1 MFFLNTTGFP
11 HKQGGR
17 FLKQLFTG
25 AAAVMLSLSLAA
37 RPVTVLAESDYKPL
51 YFESGLEDYYGEMES
66 NKKQPVQTNK
76 IPSWPKGPAVT
87 AAGAVVMD
95 ADSGTVLYAKN
106 PDMRLY
112 PASITKVM
120 TALLAYENL
129 QMSDTVTF
137 SENAVFGIE
146 PGSSNIGLDV
156 GESITVDQALYGLMI
171 ASANEVAIALGERIS
186 GSEEEFVKLMNRR
199 ARELGCTNTNFVTT
213 NGLHDKNHYSTA
225 PDMAL
230 IAKEA
235 FKYPKLIE
243 YMSQLNYHFEASA
256 NQPDDFWLGNT
267 NDFLNGAIPCED
279 VIGGKTGYTDQA
291 RETLITF
298 AARDDMHLVCTIMRD
313 EPPYQYYDTIDL
325 LNYGFENFKNIS
337 VAQKEDRFTLKSVD
351 FLTLGSDL
359 FGNSS
364 PYYSVSEN
372 ASVTIPKKA
381 SFQDLTAEITA
392 SFQNS
397 PEAENTQEKT
407 VEAGEASPVKSA
419 EAKTPETSSDASTSS
434 DTSSAD
440 GAKAADGA
448 DKSEAGGANKTKAD
462 GSEEDS
468 TASAASAETPD
479 ASGASLAKEDG
490 RSVLGEI
497 HYRFGEYSVG
507 SANVLFTPPVQTAD
521 AQSTAKAS
529 DEVVPEELHGIRA
542 LAFHLVHTGAHGS
555 VYLNILLLV
564 PLVLAITFILC
575 VIFFIR
581 GYFAELKRRR
591 RRRNRRQ
598 KRKK

>member
-1 MFFLNTTGFP
+1 MLFSKFTDFP
-11 HKQGGR
+11 HTQGGR
-17 FLKQLFTG
+17 SRKKLFTR
-25 AAAVMLSLSLAA
+25 AAAFMLSLTVAA
-37 RPVTVLAESDYKPL
+37 SPVTVFAESDYKPL
-51 YFESGLEDYYGEMES
+51 YYQNGLEDYYGEMEA

-129 QMSDTVTF
+129 QMSDKVTF

-146 PGSSNIGLDV
+146 PGSSNIGIDV
-156 GESITVDQALYGLMI
+156 GESITVDQALYGLLI
-171 ASANEVAIALGERIS
+171 ASANEVAIALGERVS

-225 PDMAL
+225 HDMAL

-256 NQPDDFWLGNT
+256 DQPDDFWLGNT
-267 NDFLNGAIPCED
+267 NDFLNGSIPCED

-298 AARDDMHLVCTIMRD
+298 ASRNDMHLVCAIMRD

-325 LNYGFENFKNIS
+325 LNYGFENFKNLS
-337 VAQKEDRFTLKSVD
+337 VAKEENRFTLRSAD

-364 PYYSVSEN
+364 PYYRISEK
-372 ASVTIPKKA
+372 ASLTIPKKA
-381 SFQDLTAEITA
+381 SFQDLTAQITA
-392 SFQNS
+392 LSSQPS
-397 PEAENTQEKT
+397 AAEVSQKKAG
-407 VEAGEASPVKSA
+407 EAGESSPGENTA
-419 EAKTPETSSDASTSS
+419 AQTPETPSGTATAEDK
-434 DTSSAD
+434 SSAD
-440 GAKAADGA
+440 AASA
-448 DKSEAGGANKTKAD
+448 
-462 GSEEDS
+462 DS
-468 TASAASAETPD
+468 TASAASAKSPD
-479 ASGASLAKEDG
+479 SSESSGIAREDG
-490 RSVLGEI
+490 RLILGQI
-497 HYRFGEYSVG
+497 HYQFGEYEIG
-507 SANVLFTPPVQTAD
+507 SANVLFTPLVRTAD
-521 AQSTAKAS
+521 AVSKESAS
-529 DEVVPEELHGIRA
+529 DGAVPEELHGIRA

-555 VYLNILLLV
+555 VYLNVLLLI

-598 KRKK
+598 RRKY